1 MEATELEVLAGK
13 LCARLVASEVYLDAP
28 MLTGLGSGVLVF
40 ELRHGLCR
48 HGQRWVPPLI
58 AVARLR
64 GLLREELNRNGPPAE
79 ELTAAEVTV
88 RVRLSPQKG
97 GRNSKMTWVGA
108 GEDFIACAL
117 EIEARLA
124 TLGASA
130 GFRQSATLE
139 WPRQCRLWQLP
150 PLDPAGVRRA

>member
-1 MEATELEVLAGK
+1 MEAGALEALAGL
-13 LCARLVASEVYLDAP
+13 LCARLVAHEIYLDAP
-28 MLTGLGSGVLVF
+28 TLTSLGSGVLVL

-48 HGQRWVPPLI
+48 HGQRWVPPLL
-58 AVARLR
+58 ATARLR
-64 GLLREELNRNGPPAE
+64 GLLREELNRAEFPAE

-88 RVRLSPQKG
+88 RLRLSPQKG

-124 TLGASA
+124 TIGASG
-130 GFRQSATLE
+130 GFRQSAALE
-139 WPRQCRLWQLP
+139 WPRHCRLWDLP
-150 PLDPAGVRRA
+150 PLGAANARRQ